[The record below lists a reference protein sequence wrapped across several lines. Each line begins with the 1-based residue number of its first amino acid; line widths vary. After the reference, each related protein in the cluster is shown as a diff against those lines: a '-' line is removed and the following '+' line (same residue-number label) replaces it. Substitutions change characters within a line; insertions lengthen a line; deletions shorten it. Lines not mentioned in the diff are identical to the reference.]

1 MEEKEMKNK
10 EIKIESSVSTG
21 KLNKEVEDIKKF
33 VIASYMSQKMSKK
46 MSEILLT
53 DMDIIKE
60 YLKG

>member
-1 MEEKEMKNK
+1 MKNK